1 MGRKSS
7 DNAILGF
14 NKYFEFVHNWFNGL
28 LQLVKKIKLYFKIRK
43 GIFIAIQEKK
53 KKKMNPQ
60 RNWNIIKKSTK
71 NYREKKK
78 KETLN
83 QAKKRRKFI

>member
-14 NKYFEFVHNWFNGL
+14 NKYFEYVHKWFNGL

-53 KKKMNPQ
+53 ENEPTKKLKYYQEIN
-60 RNWNIIKKSTK
+60 KKLQ
-71 NYREKKK
+71 REKK
-78 KETLN
+78 TLN

>member
-14 NKYFEFVHNWFNGL
+14 NKYFEFVHKWFNGL

-53 KKKMNPQ
+53 RKWTHKETEILS
-60 RNWNIIKKSTK
+60 RNQQKITEK
-71 NYREKKK
+71 KKK

>member
-53 KKKMNPQ
+53 KKKNEPTKKLKYYQEINKKLQ
-60 RNWNIIKKSTK
+60 R
-71 NYREKKK
+71 KKK
-78 KETLN
+78 K
-83 QAKKRRKFI
+83 KKH